1 MENGHTADV
10 RQVRY
15 VPALGAPFG
24 VEVLSFERLRR
35 MDGAGRRTESQ
46 RPDFHVLG
54 LVASGTGGHVAD
66 FVRYPLRVG
75 SVAWIRPGVVHRWS
89 DVERVDGP
97 LILFRHDFL
106 PPEGS
111 AARSAA
117 DVFGPACWQLSADVW
132 PLALVAADHLR
143 GEHAAAVASPGTAS
157 PPLLAH
163 LLAALVLRV
172 SPGSASASVN
182 GAEGD
187 RQVFL
192 RYRAA
197 VEEGFAERH
206 DVAGYAAAL
215 GYDRRTLTRATRAA
229 TGLGAKELLDQRVL
243 LEAKRL
249 LGHTDLPVAGCARR
263 LGFRDAANFTT
274 FFRRR
279 TGTTP
284 SAWRTTGGG

>member
-1 MENGHTADV
+1 MADV

-15 VPALGAPFG
+15 VPAFGAPFG
-24 VEVLSFERLRR
+24 VEVLSFARLRG
-35 MDGAGRRTESQ
+35 MDTTGRRAQSQ

-54 LVASGTGGHVAD
+54 LVASGAGGHVAD
-66 FVRYPLRVG
+66 FVPYPLREG
-75 SVAWIRPGVVHRWS
+75 SVVWIRPGVVHRWN
-89 DVERVDGP
+89 DIERLDGP

-117 DVFGPACWQLSADVW
+117 DVFGPACWQLADGVW
-132 PLALVAADHLR
+132 PLALAGADLLR
-143 GEHAAAVASPGTAS
+143 REHATAAASPGTAS

-172 SPGSASASVN
+172 TPGAA
-182 GAEGD
+182 GAAVSGPDEGD

-197 VEEGFAERH
+197 VEERFAERH
-206 DVAGYAAAL
+206 DVASYAAAL

-249 LGHTDLPVAGCARR
+249 LAHTGLPVAGCARR

-274 FFRRR
+274 FFRRQ

-284 SAWRTTGGG
+284 SAWRTTSG